1 MCFSAYAQYA
11 QRPVKVNG
19 DATPPVSVASALAT
33 DPNIFGM
40 LAPDAQDAAHH
51 HEPASAHP
59 SAPAGPATVESV
71 IVSLP
76 DGRRLLIT
84 PLD

>member
-11 QRPVKVNG
+11 PRPVKANG
-19 DATPPVSVASALAT
+19 DATPPASIATALAA

-40 LAPDAQDAAHH
+40 LAPAAQHAAHH
-51 HEPASAHP
+51 HEPVPAHP
-59 SAPAGPATVESV
+59 SAPATVESV

>member
-11 QRPVKVNG
+11 QRPVKANG
-19 DATPPVSVASALAT
+19 DATPPTSIAT
-33 DPNIFGM
+33 AIAADPNIFGM
-40 LAPDAQDAAHH
+40 LAPAAQHAAHH
-51 HEPASAHP
+51 HEPAPAHP

>member
-1 MCFSAYAQYA
+1 MCFSEYAQYV
-11 QRPVKVNG
+11 QRPVRANG
-19 DATPPVSVASALAT
+19 ADGPSASIATALAT
-33 DPNIFGM
+33 DQNIFGM
-40 LAPDAQDAAHH
+40 LA
-51 HEPASAHP
+51 AHP
-59 SAPAGPATVESV
+59 AQASHRHPPTPDGAASSSVESV